1 MPEVGIDATPTWPVR
16 QVSEHPRAPMPRESW
31 PATVPAIAQVLDA
44 GLDLGPATVLVGAN
58 GAGKSTLVE
67 GIAEAF
73 GLNAEG
79 GTRNVRHETRRTTS
93 PLAGHLLLTRSAGAP
108 RGGVFL
114 RAETMY
120 GLFTHL
126 EQNLIGDVLH
136 ERSHGEAFLDYLQ
149 ERAGVRGL
157 WVLDEPE
164 SALSFDGCM
173 ALLVLLA
180 DVLEGGSQV
189 ILSTHSPL
197 LAALP
202 GAQMLEVGPWGLR
215 DTAWEDVE
223 AVQHWRRF
231 LYSPVGYL
239 RHLR

>member
-1 MPEVGIDATPTWPVR
+1 MPGTSRSAAATWPVR
-16 QVSEHPRAPMPRESW
+16 RVSEDPRAAMPREHW
-31 PATVPAIAQVLDA
+31 PATVPAVAQVLEE

-67 GIAEAF
+67 AIAEAF

-79 GTRNVRHETRRTTS
+79 GTRNVRHETRRSTS
-93 PLAGHLLLTRSAGAP
+93 PLTGHLLLTRTAGAP

-126 EQNLIGDVLH
+126 EENLIGSALH
-136 ERSHGEAFLDYLQ
+136 ERSHGEAFLDYLR
-149 ERAGVRGL
+149 ERTGVRGL

-173 ALLVLLA
+173 ALTVLLG
-180 DVLEGGSQV
+180 DVLAGGSQV

-202 GAQMLEVGPWGLR
+202 GARILEVGPWGLR

-231 LYSPVGYL
+231 LDSPERYL

>member
-1 MPEVGIDATPTWPVR
+1 MLRRVV
-16 QVSEHPRAPMPRESW
+16 EHPDDPLPRDVW
-31 PATVPAIAQVLDA
+31 PAGVPAVAQLLEE

-58 GAGKSTLVE
+58 GSGKSTLVE
-67 GIAEAF
+67 AIAEAH

-79 GTRNVRHETRRTTS
+79 GTHHVRHQTRRSTS
-93 PLAGHLLLTRSAGAP
+93 SLAEHLRLERPGGAP
-108 RGGVFL
+108 RGGLFL

-126 EQNLIGDVLH
+126 EEQAIRPGLH
-136 ERSHGEAFLDYLQ
+136 ERSHGEAFLDFLT
-149 ERAGVRGL
+149 ERSGVRGL

-173 ALLVLLA
+173 ALLVLLLDRMA
-180 DVLEGGSQV
+180 EGSQV
-189 ILSTHSPL
+189 LLATHSPV

-202 GAQMLEVGPWGLR
+202 GARVLEVGPLGLR
-215 DTAWEDVE
+215 QTAWEDLPE
-223 AVQHWRRF
+223 VQHWRRF
-231 LYSPVGYL
+231 LDSPQRYL